1 MVPGTRNFFE
11 RLRTTKVPCEGNG
24 ETSLVL
30 EVIYHP
36 DYEND
41 FSPGTIERPQRIRA
55 ILGSLQ
61 KYEPFIKPQSA
72 SEADLYL
79 VHEPAMVAR
88 IRSRRL
94 LLQGIL
100 SAVGGAID
108 CAKLALDKRPAF
120 GLVRP
125 PGHHADQIGS
135 WGFCYVNNMAIAVRK
150 IRQEFDVRWV
160 YIIDLDHHVGDGT
173 QRIFAYDS
181 EVSVKNVSALE
192 REQYMEK
199 VQHVLKVI
207 RKTDLLAVSIGF
219 DTYEKDLGGL
229 LQTED
234 YRILGSWLRQA
245 SERLCKGRR
254 FALLEGGYYLPD
266 LGKNVLAFCE
276 GFAGET

>member
-1 MVPGTRNFFE
+1 M
-11 RLRTTKVPCEGNG
+11 TKVPCVGNG
-24 ETSLVL
+24 ETRLVL

-36 DYEND
+36 EYEND
-41 FSPGTIERPQRIRA
+41 FSPGTIESPRRLEAIRA
-55 ILGSLQ
+55 SLQ
-61 KYEPFIKPQSA
+61 KYEPFIKPQPA

-94 LLQGIL
+94 LLQAAL
-100 SAVGGAID
+100 FAVGGAID
-108 CAKLALDKRPAF
+108 CAKLALNNRPAF

-125 PGHHADQIGS
+125 PGHHADQGGS

-150 IRQEFDVRWV
+150 LRQELDVGWV

-173 QRIFAYDS
+173 QRIFAYDPQ
-181 EVSVKNVSALE
+181 VSVMNVSALE
-192 REQYMEK
+192 RENYLER

-207 RKTDLLAVSIGF
+207 RKTDLLAVSMGF

-229 LQTED
+229 LKSED
-234 YRILGSWLRQA
+234 YRLLGFWLCQA
-245 SERLCKGRR
+245 SERLCSGRR

>member
-1 MVPGTRNFFE
+1 MVAGTRNFFA
-11 RLRTTKVPCEGNG
+11 RLRMIKVPWEGNG
-24 ETSLVL
+24 ETSSVL
-30 EVIYHP
+30 EIIYHP

-41 FSPGTIERPQRIRA
+41 FSPGTIESPQRVRA
-55 ILGSLQ
+55 IRGSLQ

-94 LLQGIL
+94 LQAIL
-100 SAVGGAID
+100 FAVGGAID
-108 CAKLALDKRPAF
+108 CAKLALDNRPAF

-125 PGHHADQIGS
+125 PGHHADQSES

-150 IRQEFDVRWV
+150 MRQEFDVRWV

-207 RKTDLLAVSIGF
+207 RKADLLAVSIGF

>member
-1 MVPGTRNFFE
+1 
-11 RLRTTKVPCEGNG
+11 
-24 ETSLVL
+24 VL
-30 EVIYHP
+30 KVIYHP

-41 FSPGTIERPQRIRA
+41 FSPGTIEAPQRVRA
-55 ILGSLQ
+55 IRSSLQ

-72 SEADLYL
+72 SEADLNL

-88 IRSRRL
+88 MRSRRL
-94 LLQGIL
+94 LLQAIL
-100 SAVGGAID
+100 LTVGGAIY
-108 CAKLALDKRPAF
+108 CAKLALNNKPAF

-125 PGHHADQIGS
+125 PGHHADQSGS

-181 EVSVKNVSALE
+181 EVSVKNIFALE
-192 REQYMEK
+192 RDQYLEK

-207 RKTDLLAVSIGF
+207 RKADLLAVSIGF

-229 LQTED
+229 LKTED
-234 YRILGSWLRQA
+234 YRLLGSWLRQA

-276 GFAGET
+276 GFEG